1 MSRLSQLDV
10 RNIWLRLKRELPVGT
25 LVSVSYNMLYDNMEI
40 HARRAASHTTTSFA
54 FQPGEETDAR
64 IAIVWDQVIRDL
76 LG

>member
-25 LVSVSYNMLYDNMEI
+25 LVSVSYHRVNDNMEI
-40 HARRAASHTTTSFA
+40 HARRGAKCTTTSFA
-54 FQPGEETDAR
+54 FHPGEETDAR
-64 IAIVWDQVIRDL
+64 IAIVWDQVLRDL